1 MGKGFAGARRE
12 PAVDDGTSEG
22 VSALL
27 RGRSWGIEIA
37 LEGGD
42 LGEALAELESKLGA
56 AEAFYRDCEATLRFG
71 DIPPSESER
80 ERLQVLL
87 AGRNISL
94 RRVLGGAAIAATAAA
109 LAAPFEESAAENAAP
124 PTRREPR
131 RGRVLELSESARSLK
146 ADFDGARA
154 DIASRRRAGE
164 SSVRRLDLKRL
175 GGEEAPALRLVE
187 SAPGTLYH
195 VGTLRG
201 GQSLQQIG
209 NIVVIGDVN
218 PGAELIASGD
228 ILVYGR
234 LAGVAHAGA
243 QGDVSARVRALE
255 LVPTQLRIAT
265 AIAAE
270 SSARRGKKAEPETAC
285 VRDGKIVVVPF
296 SKEESW

>member
-12 PAVDDGTSEG
+12 PAVDDGTSEA
-22 VSALL
+22 VSVLL
-27 RGRSWGIEIA
+27 RGRSWGIEVA
-37 LEGGD
+37 LDGGD
-42 LGEALAELESKLGA
+42 LGDSLAELESKLSA

-71 DIPPSESER
+71 EMAPSASELT
-80 ERLQVLL
+80 RLQGLL
-87 AGRNISL
+87 SGRNISI
-94 RRVLGGAAIAATAAA
+94 RRVLGGAAIAATAEA
-109 LAAPFEESAAENAAP
+109 LGAPFEESAVGSPAP
-124 PTRREPR
+124 SPRREPR
-131 RGRVLELSESARSLK
+131 RSRVVELSESARSLK

-164 SSVRRLDLKRL
+164 TSVRRLDLKRP
-175 GGEEAPALRLVE
+175 GGDEAPSLRLVE
-187 SAPGTLYH
+187 AVPGTLYH

-209 NIVVIGDVN
+209 NIVVVGDVN

-228 ILVYGR
+228 ILVFGR

-243 QGDVSARVRALE
+243 QGDSEARVRALE

-285 VRDGKIVVVPF
+285 VRDGKIVVVPC

>member
-12 PAVDDGTSEG
+12 PAVDDGTSES

-37 LEGGD
+37 LEGGN
-42 LGEALAELESKLGA
+42 LGEALAELASKLGA

-71 DIPPSESER
+71 DTPPSESER
-80 ERLQVLL
+80 EYLQALL

-109 LAAPFEESAAENAAP
+109 LAAPFEESLASAAAP
-124 PTRREPR
+124 HPRREPR
-131 RGRVLELSESARSLK
+131 RSRVVELSESARSLK

-164 SSVRRLDLKRL
+164 SSVRRLDLKRV
-175 GGEEAPALRLVE
+175 GGEDAPALRLVE

-270 SSARRGKKAEPETAC
+270 SSARRGKKPEPETAC

>member
-1 MGKGFAGARRE
+1 MRKGFAGARRE

-27 RGRSWGIEIA
+27 RGRSWGIEVA
-37 LEGGD
+37 LDGVD
-42 LGEALAELESKLGA
+42 LGDALAELESKLSA

-71 DIPPSESER
+71 ETAPSASELL
-80 ERLQVLL
+80 RLQALL
-87 AGRNISL
+87 SGRNISI
-94 RRVLGGAAIAATAAA
+94 RRVLGGAAIATAAEA
-109 LAAPFEESAAENAAP
+109 LGAPFEESVVGAP
-124 PTRREPR
+124 APSPRREPR
-131 RGRVLELSESARSLK
+131 RSRVVELSESARSLK

-164 SSVRRLDLKRL
+164 TSVRRLDLKRL
-175 GGEEAPALRLVE
+175 GGDEAPALRLVE
-187 SAPGTLYH
+187 AAPGTLYH

-209 NIVVIGDVN
+209 NIVVVGDVN

-228 ILVYGR
+228 ILVFGR

-243 QGDVSARVRALE
+243 QGDSEARVRALE

-285 VRDGKIVVVPF
+285 VRDGKIVVVPC

>member
-12 PAVDDGTSEG
+12 PAVDDGTNEG

-37 LEGGD
+37 LEGGN
-42 LGEALAELESKLGA
+42 LAEALVELEGKLGA

-71 DIPPSESER
+71 ETPPTENELA
-80 ERLQVLL
+80 RLQALL
-87 AGRNISL
+87 SGRNISI

-109 LAAPFEESAAENAAP
+109 LAAPFEESVAASATPNP
-124 PTRREPR
+124 RREPR
-131 RGRVLELSESARSLK
+131 RSRVVELSESARSLR

-164 SSVRRLDLKRL
+164 TSVRRLDLKRAA
-175 GGEEAPALRLVE
+175 GDEQPTLRLVE
-187 SAPGTLYH
+187 AAPGTLYH

-209 NIVVIGDVN
+209 NIVVVGDVN

-228 ILVYGR
+228 ILVFGR

-270 SSARRGKKAEPETAC
+270 SSARRGKNAEPETAC

>member
-1 MGKGFAGARRE
+1 MRKGFAGALRE
-12 PAVDDGTSEG
+12 PAVDDGTSRA

-27 RGRSWGIEIA
+27 RGRSWGIEVA
-37 LEGGD
+37 LDGGD
-42 LGEALAELESKLGA
+42 LGASLAELESKLSA

-71 DIPPSESER
+71 ERAPDASELL
-80 ERLQVLL
+80 RLQALL
-87 AGRNISL
+87 SGRNISI
-94 RRVLGGAAIAATAAA
+94 RRVLGGAAIAATAEA
-109 LAAPFEESAAENAAP
+109 LGAPFEESTAP
-124 PTRREPR
+124 TAPSPRREPR
-131 RGRVLELSESARSLK
+131 RSRVVELSESARSLK

-175 GGEEAPALRLVE
+175 GGGEEPPALRLVE
-187 SAPGTLYH
+187 AAPGTLYH

-209 NIVVIGDVN
+209 NIVVVGDVN

-228 ILVYGR
+228 ILVFGR

-243 QGDVSARVRALE
+243 QGDSGARVRALE
-255 LVPTQLRIAT
+255 LAPTQLRIAT

-285 VRDGKIVVVPF
+285 VRDGKIVVVPY

>member
-1 MGKGFAGARRE
+1 MREGFAGARRE

-27 RGRSWGIEIA
+27 RGRSWGIEVA
-37 LEGGD
+37 LDGGD
-42 LGEALAELESKLGA
+42 LGASLVELESKLSA

-71 DIPPSESER
+71 EVAPSTSELA
-80 ERLQVLL
+80 RLQGLL
-87 AGRNISL
+87 SGRNISI
-94 RRVLGGAAIAATAAA
+94 RRVLGGAAIAATADA
-109 LAAPFEESAAENAAP
+109 LGAPFEESDATTAAP
-124 PTRREPR
+124 SPRREPR
-131 RGRVLELSESARSLK
+131 RSRVVELSESARSLK

-164 SSVRRLDLKRL
+164 TSVRRLDLKRA
-175 GGEEAPALRLVE
+175 GGDEAPSLRLVE
-187 SAPGTLYH
+187 ATPGTLYH

-209 NIVVIGDVN
+209 NIVVVGDVN

-228 ILVYGR
+228 ILVFGR

-243 QGDVSARVRALE
+243 QGDSEARVRALE

-285 VRDGKIVVVPF
+285 VRDGKIVVVPC

>member
-1 MGKGFAGARRE
+1 MRKGFAGALRE
-12 PAVDDGTSEG
+12 PADDDGTSRA

-27 RGRSWGIEIA
+27 RGRSWGIEVA
-37 LEGGD
+37 LDGGD
-42 LGEALAELESKLGA
+42 LGASLAELESKLSA

-71 DIPPSESER
+71 ERAPDASELL
-80 ERLQVLL
+80 RLRALL
-87 AGRNISL
+87 SGRNISV
-94 RRVLGGAAIAATAAA
+94 RRVLGGAAIAATAEA
-109 LAAPFEESAAENAAP
+109 LGAPFEESTASAAP
-124 PTRREPR
+124 SPRREPR
-131 RGRVLELSESARSLK
+131 RSRVVELSESARSLK

-175 GGEEAPALRLVE
+175 GGGEAPSLRLVE
-187 SAPGTLYH
+187 AAPGTLYH

-209 NIVVIGDVN
+209 NIVVVGDVN

-228 ILVYGR
+228 ILVFGR

-243 QGDVSARVRALE
+243 QGDSGARVRALE
-255 LVPTQLRIAT
+255 LAPTQLRIAT

-285 VRDGKIVVVPF
+285 VRDGKIVVVPY